1 MYNHFVHST
10 VLFLLWEAFFLI
22 YCLVVCIVYLL
33 DVLAHVMCLRKF
45 QIPFQMG
52 LSKMDLR
59 KMLKSSLSG
68 VSGYYLIFSLPGC
81 EHAMEYIVASLIQV
95 DKSISAMYKK
105 LQKNLTSEELLPS
118 LWDKCKVSLVFLKF
132 STSCSLWKP
141 SVLLLH
147 SVQSN

>member
-10 VLFLLWEAFFLI
+10 VLFLLWEALFLI

-68 VSGYYLIFSLPGC
+68 VSGYYLIFLLPGC